1 MAINMADMEVRL
13 SGGASN
19 TDPNASLGGVISSER
34 VLSQSASAP
43 TNVTGVVIDYANGN
57 ATGNGTLAFINATTT
72 LTWTPNG
79 GTVGTAVDV
88 STDGKYVIADS
99 TGNQQLHVT
108 VTAASLPGTD
118 QSDADI
124 NIANIA
130 NETFDD
136 IAKQDSLDG
145 DTEYRCVYVKNTH
158 ATDSMLNAT
167 IWINSDASGADSL
180 KIGADPAGVGDGS
193 TTGVA
198 TTIANEDTA
207 PAGVTFT
214 APVSQGTGINLGTLA
229 AGQSAAFWIERTVP
243 PNTTTSTPIDLS
255 EIGLSAYL

>member
-1 MAINMADMEVRL
+1 MINMADMEIRL

-19 TDPNASLGGVISSER
+19 TDPNASLGGVMSTER

-43 TNVTGVVIDYANGN
+43 TNITGVAIDYACGN
-57 ATGNGTLAFINATTT
+57 ATGNGTLAFTFATTT
-72 LTWTPNG
+72 LTWTPSG

-88 STDGKYVIADS
+88 SADGRYVIADS
-99 TGNQQLHVT
+99 AGDQQLHVT
-108 VTAASLPGTD
+108 VTSASLPGSD

-124 NIANIA
+124 TIANIA

-136 IAKQDSLDG
+136 VSKQESLDG

-158 ATDSMLNAT
+158 AADSMLNVT
-167 IWINSDASGADSL
+167 IWREVDASGADSL
-180 KIGADPAGVGDGS
+180 ELGADPAGVGDGS

-198 TTIANEDTA
+198 TTIANENTA
-207 PAGVTFT
+207 PAGVTFS
-214 APVSQGTGINLGTLA
+214 APTTQGTGIVLGTLA
-229 AGQSAAFWIERTVP
+229 AGEAAAFWIKRTVP
-243 PNTTTSTPIDLS
+243 ADTSVSEPIDLS